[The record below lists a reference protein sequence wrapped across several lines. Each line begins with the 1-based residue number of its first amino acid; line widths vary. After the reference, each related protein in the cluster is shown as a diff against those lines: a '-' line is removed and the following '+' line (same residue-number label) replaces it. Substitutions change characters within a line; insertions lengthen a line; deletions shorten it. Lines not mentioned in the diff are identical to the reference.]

1 MLVMLVTCFAFAGL
15 GYYELRCFRL
25 PNREAIMKRLRMKSS
40 HLNDGKGYNA
50 HLNVDMPELIQKK
63 PSHPRQDN
71 LNENSFLTTP
81 ATLDKYP
88 RGSCRLPCRIR
99 QKLCPRRSSFENLPA
114 NILSAKEPRE
124 GASLVLG
131 QFGDLSGK
139 GACHVQMTDLNDILL
154 AHSIQLATYI
164 NDNFFSGLQTQEQP
178 LVHNEVQIEKMRY
191 VEIIFSKDL
200 S

>member
-139 GACHVQMTDLNDILL
+139 GACHVQMTDLNDIFCAL
-154 AHSIQLATYI
+154 
-164 NDNFFSGLQTQEQP
+164 NDIGNL
-178 LVHNEVQIEKMRY
+178 H
-191 VEIIFSKDL
+191 
-200 S
+200 